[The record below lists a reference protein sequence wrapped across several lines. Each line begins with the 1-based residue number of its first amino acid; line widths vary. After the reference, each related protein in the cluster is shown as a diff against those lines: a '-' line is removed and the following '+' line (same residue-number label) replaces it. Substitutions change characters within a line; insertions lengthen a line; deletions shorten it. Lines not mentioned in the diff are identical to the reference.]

1 MPATPVANAIEAT
14 YLRPLSEGRWLLGRG
29 FPKPYFD
36 VDPYNFKE
44 SADEEYSLEVLDL
57 ITKRIPPLQGAKI
70 LGGYAALYDVTPDW
84 APFFGPRS
92 GLEGYYEACGGSGH
106 AFKTGP
112 ILSRELA
119 DWILE
124 GTVKDD
130 FRQLSYDR
138 VENDDLF
145 KTTFGGNRQ

>member
-1 MPATPVANAIEAT
+1 MIEAT
-14 YLRPLSEGRWLLGRG
+14 YLRPLSEGCWLLGRG

-36 VDPYNFKE
+36 VDPHNFKE
-44 SADEEYSLEVLDL
+44 SADEEYSLEVRDL
-57 ITKRIPPLQGAKI
+57 ITKRIPPLQEAKI

-84 APFFGPRS
+84 APFFGPSS
-92 GLEGYYEACGGSGH
+92 GLEGYYEACGGS

-112 ILSRELA
+112 ISSRELA

-124 GTVKDD
+124 GTVKHD